1 MLNSKYLIFFSAILM
16 ASISLTSCEY
26 GNQKL
31 DTLRERDLRLER
43 LPNSINLQIQAELK
57 NRQEENK
64 NKSKPGARG
73 PAFIGHNELTWKQDI
88 VTVSFEGGPKDAHLL
103 IEETANNWIDPEGY
117 ISFSFREENGAFR
130 KWDRSNANTATDIRI
145 SFDDGT
151 EDGGYWSVLGELAL
165 SIDAD
170 EATMNLESFDTV
182 LQSYYGGKN
191 NWTDSYEHSTILHEF
206 GHALGL
212 AHEHFHPECQKDM
225 KLKKLIK
232 HVAKREGIRSVDA
245 RFNIEAEYYVDVLLD
260 DGSIENGPIE
270 SVHIDRDSIMLYE
283 AYAKKYYRSGSK
295 TICKPLNTIGYATSL
310 SSGDREYFLSQ
321 YNNSE

>member
-1 MLNSKYLIFFSAILM
+1 MIHTRYAIIFTAMLIASTLM
-16 ASISLTSCEY
+16 TACESQ
-26 GNQKL
+26 NDKS
-31 DTLRERDLRLER
+31 DTLRERDIRLER
-43 LPNSINLQIQAELK
+43 LPKSISLQVQEELN

-73 PAFIGHNELTWKQDI
+73 PAFIGHDELTWKQDI
-88 VTVSFEGGPKDAHLL
+88 VTVSFEDGPEDAYFL
-103 IEETANNWIDPEGY
+103 IEQAANNWIDPEGY
-117 ISFSFREENGAFR
+117 ISFSFREENGTFR
-130 KWDRSNANTATDIRI
+130 RWDRSNANTATDIRI
-145 SFDDGT
+145 SFDDGI

-165 SIDAD
+165 SIDAN
-170 EATMNLESFDTV
+170 EATMNLEGFDTV

-191 NWTDSYEHSTILHEF
+191 NWTESYERSTILHEF

-225 KLKKLIK
+225 RLKKLIK

-245 RFNIEAEYYVDVLLD
+245 RFNIEAEYYVDVLLA
-260 DGSIENGPIE
+260 DGKIENGPME
-270 SVHIDRDSIMLYE
+270 SDHIDRDSIMLYE
-283 AYAKKYYRSGSK
+283 AYPKKYYRSGVK

-321 YNNSE
+321 YNNSN